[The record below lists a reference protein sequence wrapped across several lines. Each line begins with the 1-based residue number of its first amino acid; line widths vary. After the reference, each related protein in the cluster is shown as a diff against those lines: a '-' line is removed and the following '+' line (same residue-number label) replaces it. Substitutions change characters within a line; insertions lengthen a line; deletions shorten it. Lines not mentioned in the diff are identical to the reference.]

1 MRIKLWASAVP
12 LLLAGIVAG
21 GEFAPGV
28 QPCISLSGTTLQ
40 IATAPWQR
48 QFHVSFTDDRSAAT
62 VRVQIVDRA
71 ELADFTVIDD
81 IDTADAQSCSAGDA
95 IKFVSVAPH
104 ASSEEPVIY
113 LSADGGADYRI
124 FVQSRAFSVQDAAA
138 LIVGANRGA
147 ATQRTAAL

>member
-21 GEFAPGV
+21 GEFAPGT

-40 IATAPWQR
+40 IATAPWQH
-48 QFHVSFTDDRSAAT
+48 QFHVSFTDDRSIAT
-62 VRVQIVDRA
+62 VRVQIVDRP

-81 IDTADAQSCSAGDA
+81 IDTSDAQSCSAADA

-104 ASSEEPVIY
+104 VSAEEPVIY
-113 LSADGGADYRI
+113 LSQDGGADYRI
-124 FVQSRAFSVQDAAA
+124 FVRSRAFSAQDAAA
-138 LIVGANRGA
+138 LIVGASRS
-147 ATQRTAAL
+147 TPSHRTAAL